1 MASLYQFFTWI
12 HSKTRG
18 WELAGYFVSEFLKNV
33 PTLLRYRNS
42 TLSFKSKMTIFQ
54 TQEEEITLE
63 KIKKW
68 PSFLPLGTN
77 LLETTCVNISS
88 CAVFSFPDHRAIFP
102 DQTPKCQR
110 LMTTLKFRTKV
121 FPDFFSTAWEP
132 CLKQHMKHIL

>member
-1 MASLYQFFTWI
+1 MLN
-12 HSKTRG
+12 KTYFLSWPHCINFSHEYILKQG
-18 WELAGYFVSEFLKNV
+18 DENWQAIFVSEFLKNV

-110 LMTTLKFRTKV
+110 L
-121 FPDFFSTAWEP
+121 S
-132 CLKQHMKHIL
+132 